1 MTGERDMPQNAAGEA
16 RFLKETGLA
25 GQVADLAEPVAHEL
39 GLRLVRVKISGR
51 DGGTVQI
58 MAERAGGEM
67 TIEECALF
75 SRRLSP
81 LLDVHDPVPG
91 GYRLE
96 ISSPGIDRP
105 LVRRSDFEAYAG
117 REAKIELRELLQGR
131 RRFRGV
137 LAGLSGEAVRLALPP
152 EEAGEAQVVSLPIAV
167 IGEARLV
174 AGADVIRSDL
184 SRRKEAS

>member
-1 MTGERDMPQNAAGEA
+1 MTGERDMPQNTAGEA
-16 RFLKETGLA
+16 RFVKEDGTA
-25 GQVADLAEPVAHEL
+25 GQVADLAEPVAQDI

-58 MAERAGGEM
+58 MAERPGGEL

-81 LLDVHDPVPG
+81 LLDVHDPFSG

-117 REAKIELRELLQGR
+117 LEAKIELRELLEGR

-137 LAGLSGEAVRLALPP
+137 LGGLSGDAVRLTLPP
-152 EEAGEAQVVSLPIAV
+152 DEHGDTQLVAVPIAL
-167 IGEARLV
+167 IGEAKLV
-174 AGADVIRSDL
+174 ASEAVIRSDL
-184 SRRKEAS
+184 SRRKEA